1 MPGQIQLNEDG
12 KSVHRE
18 AYEWK
23 TATLTVAG
31 STPTQDIISIGGGTN
46 FDTLFSKV
54 KIAHQITITT
64 SGTAYFRL
72 NSTSND
78 IITVTATTPYTN
90 NVAVVRKLY
99 VATGG
104 AGIVVTVKIE

>member
-1 MPGQIQLNEDG
+1 MPGQIQLNEDA
-12 KSVHRE
+12 KPVHRE

-23 TATLTVAG
+23 SDTVTVAG
-31 STPTQDIISIGGGTN
+31 ATPTQDITSIDGGTA
-46 FDTLFSKV
+46 FDDLFSDV
-54 KIAHQITITT
+54 GIAHQITISA

-72 NSTSND
+72 NSTDND

-90 NVAVVRKLY
+90 NYAVVRKLY

-104 AGIVVTVKIE
+104 AGIAVTVKIE